1 MVLLQMDDNNAAN
14 HGNGGQ
20 EAQPPPPPSLA
31 QAIAALIADRNEQT
45 ELLRQ
50 LVECHAGRRRQA
62 PPAGTD
68 YVGFL
73 ATQPPLFHK
82 ANDPLEADA
91 WIRTIEDKFSILHCL
106 EADKTV
112 FVAQQLRG
120 SAKIWWDNHKALL
133 PANARPTWGEF
144 VAAFRTHH
152 IPTSLMRRK
161 MAEFLALKQG
171 NNTVLQYAQ
180 TFNQLSQYGGFH
192 VDSDEKRQDCFRR
205 GLNTKLQD
213 KLALTTCVNFT
224 ELVNK
229 VITQEDATVAHKAD
243 KKRKAPVGSSS
254 NAPQRYRLVQAR
266 AQQTPSRPMQP
277 GRWVARPPQH
287 QPSVPRLP
295 VPQQCRDLQFRSSYG
310 PATILVITAGFLG
323 ISHVIVPCHTGKSI
337 TSLLHQF

>member
-171 NNTVLQYAQ
+171 
-180 TFNQLSQYGGFH
+180 
-192 VDSDEKRQDCFRR
+192 
-205 GLNTKLQD
+205 
-213 KLALTTCVNFT
+213 
-224 ELVNK
+224 
-229 VITQEDATVAHKAD
+229 
-243 KKRKAPVGSSS
+243 
-254 NAPQRYRLVQAR
+254 
-266 AQQTPSRPMQP
+266 
-277 GRWVARPPQH
+277 
-287 QPSVPRLP
+287 
-295 VPQQCRDLQFRSSYG
+295 
-310 PATILVITAGFLG
+310 TILFCSMRRPS
-323 ISHVIVPCHTGKSI
+323 ISYPSMVASMWIVMKRGRIASGGD
-337 TSLLHQF
+337 